1 MDYDTGRSARSQL
14 MEGNEDDDLYGD
26 LVTGHTEEGQG
37 HYRAAAEEL
46 TSKLQAKEEQ
56 MQQLQTQFEKSQAE
70 NANLTKERETL
81 VRNISCL
88 FKTAQLEIQRKD
100 SELKQLKDRLSDQS
114 KGVVR
119 GSI

>member
-1 MDYDTGRSARSQL
+1 